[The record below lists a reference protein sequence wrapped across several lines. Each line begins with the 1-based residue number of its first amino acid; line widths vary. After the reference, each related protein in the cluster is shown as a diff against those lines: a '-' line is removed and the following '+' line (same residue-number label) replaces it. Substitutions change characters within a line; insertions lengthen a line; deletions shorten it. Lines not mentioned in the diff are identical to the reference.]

1 MPIGSDEIRFRFT
14 VADGKYSGL
23 TLHPGGNASPQNNLA
38 ATPGGLTWEQANS
51 GGGTW
56 VFRVRLAGPDS
67 MVGTLVLR
75 DAPANFNPV
84 PQGTMVFTRQVASR
98 SK

>member
-1 MPIGSDEIRFRFT
+1 MPIGSDEIEFRFT
-14 VADGKYSGL
+14 VTDGKYSGR
-23 TLHPGGNASPQNNLA
+23 TVHPNGNTSPQNNLT
-38 ATPGGLTWEQANS
+38 ATADGLTWEQPNS

-56 VFRVRLAGPDS
+56 VFHVRLASPDS
-67 MVGTLVLR
+67 MIGTLVLR

-84 PQGTMVFTRQVASR
+84 PRGTMVLTRQVASR